1 MTEAIPPTPNPEA
14 ETGHESVPEAVAREM
29 GDRAVGAVCPHCHER
44 IGFTMTVTS
53 PDTSRAK
60 TSLDRLAIVRVSES
74 DISPE
79 EEARAII
86 EHVMKKSSIYREIR
100 LRSQEAQREQDA
112 KIARVS

>member
-1 MTEAIPPTPNPEA
+1 
-14 ETGHESVPEAVAREM
+14 
-29 GDRAVGAVCPHCHER
+29 
-44 IGFTMTVTS
+44 MTVTS
-53 PDTSRAK
+53 PDVSRAK

-79 EEARAII
+79 EEARTII